1 MGSRMNAQNLPFEI
15 DPDLVEAADHSFNS
29 IDQKTDSAKD
39 LFPVPLSTPIPTYAL
54 ANFFQDYGP
63 IHPSAP
69 ISDTEHRQVQIWRE
83 LDAKRRAGPFWTGTK
98 DDWVRIDSLSVRNA
112 SAVVDPFEVAAS
124 RRGGG
129 KRMFRMA
136 DLRRVKLGKFSSPL
150 SCSGVSVL
158 MYADRTQVLPQRTV
172 QNHRP

>member
-29 IDQKTDSAKD
+29 VDQKTDSTKE
-39 LFPVPLSTPIPTYAL
+39 LFPVSFPIPLPADTL
-54 ANFFQDYGP
+54 AKLFQDYGP

-69 ISDTEHRQVQIWRE
+69 ISDTERRQVQIWRE
-83 LDAKRRAGPFWTGTK
+83 LDAKRRAGPFWTGSK

-129 KRMFRMA
+129 KRTFRMA
-136 DLRRVKLGKFSSPL
+136 DLRRVKLGKFSPSSHM
-150 SCSGVSVL
+150 SCGAC
-158 MYADRTQVLPQRTV
+158 ADVGG
-172 QNHRP
+172 